1 MAEKMAFLYVF
12 VSERGRNVLFVL
24 LNLYMF
30 QIFLYSFLWGNV
42 FIFYVYI

>member
-1 MAEKMAFLYVF
+1 MAEKMPFLYVF

-30 QIFLYSFLWGNV
+30 QIFLYSFLWDNV